1 MKRLAGVLVLAVSML
16 FMAVPAMADDD
27 GVDGISEY
35 VHASKSPGNGPRLD
49 IAPGLYGH
57 IAARADAFLA
67 NGNGNRTIFALDLLT
82 RMVSGER
89 FFLVDVRAKVD
100 YDKAHVP
107 GAVSVPF
114 ADLAK
119 PANLALLPKDG
130 TPIVTICYTGHTA
143 SQSNAILNLLGY
155 NAWSLRFG
163 MTGWVKQTTTRVWNS
178 KVSQIVYGANYATEA
193 TQ

>member
-1 MKRLAGVLVLAVSML
+1 MKRLAGVLVLAVSLL

-67 NGNGNRTIFALDLLT
+67 NGSRTIFATDLLA
-82 RMVSGER
+82 RMVSGEQ
-89 FFLVDVRAKVD
+89 FFLVDVRSKVD

-107 GAVSVPF
+107 GAVSIPF

-119 PANLALLPKDG
+119 PANLALLPRDG

-163 MTGWVKQTTTRVWNS
+163 MMGWVQQTSMKVWNS
-178 KVSQIVYGANYATEA
+178 KVSQIIYGANFTMEA